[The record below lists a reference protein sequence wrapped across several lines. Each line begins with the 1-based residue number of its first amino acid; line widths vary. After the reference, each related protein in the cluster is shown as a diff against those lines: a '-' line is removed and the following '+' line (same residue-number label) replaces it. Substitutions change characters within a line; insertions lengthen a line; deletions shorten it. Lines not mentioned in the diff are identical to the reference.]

1 MMVETGLLLVCFLAV
16 TAVVNGVL
24 FESRYYTIDS
34 LSSTV
39 KHKNNNNNTLYWNS
53 RSKTAIEKLYAGDLP
68 EDTGEENYGDL
79 EFIETDKKQ
88 NLIMRD
94 TIVNDYY
101 DEDTIIR
108 YKHQLPGFYVA
119 DMKVLNFGRHR
130 GYCHS
135 ATIWHGKGEVSA
147 EIIVKAGVMVRMFVE
162 IYGYRKSPRKHS

>member
-1 MMVETGLLLVCFLAV
+1 MMLPSGLLLCFSV
-16 TAVVNGVL
+16 TAVVNGIL

-34 LSSTV
+34 LSSV
-39 KHKNNNNNTLYWNS
+39 KHKNNTLYWNS

-68 EDTGEENYGDL
+68 DDTREENYGDL

-101 DEDTIIR
+101 DEDTVIR
-108 YKHQLPGFYVA
+108 YKRKFPGFYVS
-119 DMKVLNFGRHR
+119 DMKVLNIGRHR

-135 ATIWHGKGEVSA
+135 ATILHGKGEVSA
-147 EIIVKAGVMVRMFVE
+147 EIIVKAGIMVRMFVE
-162 IYGYRKSPRKHS
+162 TYGYRKSGRVSDNHVKR

>member
-1 MMVETGLLLVCFLAV
+1 MMLRSGPLFCLLV
-16 TAVVNGVL
+16 TAVVTSVL

-34 LSSTV
+34 LSSV
-39 KHKNNNNNTLYWNS
+39 KHKNNTLYWNS
-53 RSKTAIEKLYAGDLP
+53 RSKSAIEKLYSGDLP

-101 DEDTIIR
+101 EEDTVIR
-108 YKHQLPGFYVA
+108 YKRQFPGFYVS
-119 DMKVLNFGRHR
+119 DMKVLNLGRFR

-135 ATIWHGKGEVSA
+135 ATIWHRKGEVSA
-147 EIIVKAGVMVRMFVE
+147 EIIVKAGVMVRIFIE
-162 IYGYRKSPRKHS
+162 AYGYKKSEHVM